1 MVIFK
6 IDPLKYLFEKLAL
19 TRKLLRWP
27 ILLVEFNLTYVAKN
41 IIKGRIIAEHC
52 AGHPVSEDSV
62 NDDLPDEDVLSID
75 EKATWKMYFDGASN

>member
-1 MVIFK
+1 M
-6 IDPLKYLFEKLAL
+6 
-19 TRKLLRWP
+19 
-27 ILLVEFNLTYVAKN
+27 TYVAKN

-62 NDDLPDEDVLSID
+62 NDDFPDEDILSID